1 MAVGWGDLP
10 RQSVVPPPS
19 LQKNNI
25 RKLKIQSQFLIYLFF
40 ARGRKK
46 CRFLLCVVINLNSDD
61 LYSFFGL
68 TLQAS

>member
-40 ARGRKK
+40 ASARKK